1 MMASLFTFLEAWKT
15 TSKLLESFS
24 EAYIMWKV
32 QKIRSEH
39 QAINGARDEIIKGI
53 NLARAQRDSV
63 KLTNF
68 NRALY
73 MLEHYSVL
81 QQHKNKDAQ
90 G

>member
-1 MMASLFTFLEAWKT
+1 MASLFTFLEAWKT
-15 TSKLLESFS
+15 TSKLLEKFG
-24 EAYIMWKV
+24 EAYIVWKV

-63 KLTNF
+63 KLINY

-73 MLEHYSVL
+73 MLEHYSVM
-81 QQHKNKDAQ
+81 QQQPDK
-90 G
+90 GSSR